1 MKKLFILVIGLFFVS
16 SSFYT
21 LAKSDAKQEKTIK
34 TKCFVTLYGG
44 EQTILY
50 QIIKENQFTNLANKL
65 TNSSTMTTLS
75 DKKQKVYKVVECVKT
90 SEEFNSQ
97 MALAVE
103 KITPK

>member
-1 MKKLFILVIGLFFVS
+1 MNKTLIVMSLLFWGA
-16 SSFYT
+16 SFNT
-21 LAKSDAKQEKTIK
+21 LATPNQNREVKTIE

-44 EQTILY
+44 KQTILY
-50 QIIKENQFTNLANKL
+50 QIIKENHFTNLANKL